1 MDDAYTSFNKD
12 DADALFPKKID
23 SASRKYSLNDF
34 HGAIADLEITIS
46 IMPRYKNQYN
56 LLGLCKSGLED
67 WEGAISGYD
76 KALEIDSL
84 YIPAIMNRG
93 DSKAQLGLYEEA
105 FLDYYMVTEIDSSLC
120 MAWDRC
126 GLTKISLNEFEESI
140 KYFGKAIDLE
150 PENPEYYLSRGVSR
164 LHCGEMDGAKYDLV
178 KSKKLGSLDASQIL
192 NDYF

>member
-1 MDDAYTSFNKD
+1 MDDAYTSINKD

-56 LLGLCKSGLED
+56 LLGLCKAGLED

-93 DSKAQLGLYEEA
+93 DSKAQLGLSEEA

-120 MAWDRC
+120 MAWDYC
-126 GLTKISLNEFEESI
+126 GLTKIALKEFEESI
-140 KYFGKAIDLE
+140 KYFSKAINLE

-164 LHCGEMDGAKYDLV
+164 LHCGEMDGAKHDFV
-178 KSKKLGSLDASQIL
+178 KSKKLGSLDASQVL
-192 NDYF
+192 NEYF